1 MEANQLRIYSTQTSQ
16 KTTTDLLGVQPM
28 ESNHSN
34 DPHRPLGY
42 ATYGN
47 QPVKHAT
54 HPNHSY
60 WTVNHIIYSHSLILF
75 TGSVTCSIESSCPA
89 RHSIYSILFQGSA
102 TWSIDSTYLAVYYS
116 LQSSHPLPR
125 PSHPLNWFHIP
136 SWMYHSLPS
145 PYPLLRPDLLH
156 HLLRL
161 PNFMIIQAQ
170 MPSIYILLHCSILP
184 W

>member
-102 TWSIDSTYLAVYYS
+102 TWSIDSTYLAECTIHSNPPILFPGPVTLSIDSTYPAGCTTH
-116 LQSSHPLPR
+116 SHPLILCSGPICCTTCSGS
-125 PSHPLNWFHIP
+125 PI
-136 SWMYHSLPS
+136 SW
-145 PYPLLRPDLLH
+145 
-156 HLLRL
+156 
-161 PNFMIIQAQ
+161 
-170 MPSIYILLHCSILP
+170 
-184 W
+184 